1 MKTFFV
7 IKNLNNNK
15 YLSVNDV
22 FDDWNMCKEFDDE
35 PSALKKL
42 EELDGWFS
50 IEKVYNP

>member
-1 MKTFFV
+1 MRIFFV

-42 EELDGWFS
+42 EELDGWFT
-50 IEKVYNP
+50 IEKVYNL